1 MFDTNSEKLDHV
13 GCSVESCTYNSEGKH
28 CTADHIHVLNDQAHK
43 MDETFCGTFTKR
55 KMC

>member
-28 CTADHIHVLNDQAHK
+28 CTADHIHVQNDQALRK
-43 MDETFCGTFTKR
+43 DETFCATFSKR
-55 KMC
+55 TIC

>member
-1 MFDTNSEKLDHV
+1 MRDQNCEKLDHV

-55 KMC
+55 GMC